1 MKPKFSPDF
10 WVQLGILLLSGIMAL
25 GGTIAFCFMNF
36 ATKDEVAIEREER
49 REMKAEV
56 DTLYSIQVP
65 ESQRKPLEHH
75 HYIGEK
81 GKDHA
86 SSQ

>member
-1 MKPKFSPDF
+1 MRNKFSPEF
-10 WVQLGILLLSGIMAL
+10 WVLFAGLILTGLSMLGAN
-25 GGTIAFCFMNF
+25 AAWNVEHF
-36 ATKDEVAIEREER
+36 ASKDELSVERDER

-56 DTLYSIQVP
+56 DELYNLQVP

-81 GKDHA
+81 E
-86 SSQ
+86 